1 MRFLVKVSLPV
12 EAGNESAKKDGL
24 KVIQRI
30 LDQQKPEAAY
40 FLAEDGKRTGFLIM
54 NVEDA
59 SQIPAIAENLGEAQD
74 QVRWALRTDSD
85 SAEAHNLLGNIYLNR
100 HELDDARAEF
110 KETLRLDPDFK
121 ASRAALDR
129 L

>member
-1 MRFLVKVSLPV
+1 
-12 EAGNESAKKDGL
+12 
-24 KVIQRI
+24 
-30 LDQQKPEAAY
+30 
-40 FLAEDGKRTGFLIM
+40 M

-59 SQIPAIAENLGEAQD
+59 LQIPAIAENLGEAQD

-121 ASRAALDR
+121 AARAALDR